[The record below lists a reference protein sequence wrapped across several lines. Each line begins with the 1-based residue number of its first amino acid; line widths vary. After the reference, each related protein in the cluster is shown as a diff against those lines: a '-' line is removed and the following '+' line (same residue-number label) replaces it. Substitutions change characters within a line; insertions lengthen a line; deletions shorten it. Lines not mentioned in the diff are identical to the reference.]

1 MEAPPLNQV
10 FLNNDGSISQPWTI
24 WLSKIG
30 MVGGSVDG
38 SGTTANRPTSGLFV
52 GRPYYDTTLGK
63 PIWLESVR
71 PTVWV
76 DSTGTP
82 I

>member
-1 MEAPPLNQV
+1 MEKPPENEPLINR
-10 FLNNDGSISQPWTI
+10 DGAISTAWARWI
-24 WLSKIG
+24 NKLW
-30 MVGGSVDG
+30 MVAGALDN
-38 SGTTANRPTSGLFV
+38 SGTTANRPTAGLFV

-76 DSTGTP
+76 DATGTP
-82 I
+82 V